1 MGCRF
6 FIGGIM
12 DILRKLFALSVVLS
26 ISIVGIQTTPAA
38 EIRTLQPATVAAP
51 FRNRYSHGKI
61 VPDGAEW
68 LITAGQTGSDADGNI
83 GNGIEEQADF
93 AMRNLFEIVREA
105 GMSSDDVIKMTIYF
119 RDPAHLSVIVAAR
132 NRYFGEDFAPASTAI
147 GVSALARPEFLI
159 EVELIAARLPED

>member
-1 MGCRF
+1 MN
-6 FIGGIM
+6 
-12 DILRKLFALSVVLS
+12 ILCKLLALSVVLS
-26 ISIVGIQTTPAA
+26 IPIEGSQTASAA

-68 LITAGQTGSDADGNI
+68 LVTAGQTGSDADGNI

-93 AMRNLFEIVREA
+93 AMRNLLAIVREA
-105 GMSSDDVIKMTIYF
+105 GMTSDDVVKMTIYF
-119 RDPAHLSVIVAAR
+119 LDPAYLSVIVAAR

-147 GVSALARPEFLI
+147 GVTALARSEFLV
-159 EVELIAARLPED
+159 EVELVAARMPSDDD

>member
-1 MGCRF
+1 MN
-6 FIGGIM
+6 
-12 DILRKLFALSVVLS
+12 ILSKLLALSVVLS
-26 ISIVGIQTTPAA
+26 IPIEDSQTASAA

-68 LITAGQTGSDADGNI
+68 LVTAGQTGSDADGNI

-105 GMSSDDVIKMTIYF
+105 GMSSNDVVKMTIYF
-119 RDPAHLSVIVAAR
+119 LDPAYLSVIVAAR

-147 GVSALARPEFLI
+147 GVSALARPEFLV
-159 EVELIAARLPED
+159 EVELIAARIPADNN

>member
-1 MGCRF
+1 
-6 FIGGIM
+6 
-12 DILRKLFALSVVLS
+12 VLN
-26 ISIVGIQTTPAA
+26 IPIEGIQTASAA
-38 EIRTLQPATVAAP
+38 EIRTLQPATIAAP
-51 FRNRYSHGKI
+51 FRNRYSHGKVI
-61 VPDGAEW
+61 PDGAEW
-68 LITAGQTGSDADGNI
+68 LITAGQTGSDAEGNI

-147 GVSALARPEFLI
+147 GVSALARPEFLV
-159 EVELIAARLPED
+159 EVELIAARLPPDGD

>member
-1 MGCRF
+1 MNN
-6 FIGGIM
+6 
-12 DILRKLFALSVVLS
+12 LWKLFSLSVVLS
-26 ISIVGIQTTPAA
+26 IPISSIQTASAA
-38 EIRTLQPATVAAP
+38 EIRTLQPATVATP

-61 VPDGAEW
+61 IPDGAEW

-105 GMSSDDVIKMTIYF
+105 GMSSDDIVKMTIYF
-119 RDPAHLSVIVAAR
+119 LDPAHLATIVAAR

-147 GVSALARPEFLI
+147 GVSALARPEFLV
-159 EVELIAARLPED
+159 EVELVAARIPADDD